1 MNKKQIGNIA
11 IGVGAAL
18 LLTFLFL
25 QQRPV
30 DAGQHDRFTGDLEVI
45 KELDAEINRDLLKSR
60 YELLGSYDPFVQK
73 LSEMRRV
80 ENDLH
85 TPPSFISG
93 REKEEIQQLVNR
105 QSELLSRK
113 RRLLETFKSDNAILK
128 NSLRYFPVVVGE
140 LSRKAEQD
148 KDSHVREHL
157 ANLLR
162 DILLYDLMPHSD
174 LARKLSDEI
183 SHVSS
188 DAGKHW
194 QLNKEFTSA
203 MAHATRIMSTKPKVE
218 DTIGALNALPTANAT
233 DQIYVGSVQT
243 GAHDGYSGMPVRI
256 NGPQTLVLNY
266 SSLVSGGTVATLTL
280 GIGADDFQ
288 FPVFGQPFTATV
300 NGVVNTALTS
310 LLNSLVQTGP
320 VVQFVSIGLNP
331 AIDTPAHTLTL
342 SIDQGGDGGD
352 GWAIDYLT
360 VGVTTNAAAAP
371 EPATAALF
379 LAGIAGLLLRRR
391 LTRS

>member
-1 MNKKQIGNIA
+1 MRIITLTT
-11 IGVGAAL
+11 ISIFLLAA
-18 LLTFLFL
+18 
-25 QQRPV
+25 
-30 DAGQHDRFTGDLEVI
+30 
-45 KELDAEINRDLLKSR
+45 S
-60 YELLGSYDPFVQK
+60 
-73 LSEMRRV
+73 
-80 ENDLH
+80 
-85 TPPSFISG
+85 
-93 REKEEIQQLVNR
+93 
-105 QSELLSRK
+105 
-113 RRLLETFKSDNAILK
+113 
-128 NSLRYFPVVVGE
+128 
-140 LSRKAEQD
+140 
-148 KDSHVREHL
+148 
-157 ANLLR
+157 
-162 DILLYDLMPHSD
+162 
-174 LARKLSDEI
+174 
-183 SHVSS
+183 
-188 DAGKHW
+188 
-194 QLNKEFTSA
+194 
-203 MAHATRIMSTKPKVE
+203 AHAAVITFGDQDCLGFGCYGATDPTSGATLQGLSPNAV
-218 DTIGALNALPTANAT
+218 TIATNSFGHSFPFSPSGDFAGT

-342 SIDQGGDGGD
+342 SIDQGADGGD